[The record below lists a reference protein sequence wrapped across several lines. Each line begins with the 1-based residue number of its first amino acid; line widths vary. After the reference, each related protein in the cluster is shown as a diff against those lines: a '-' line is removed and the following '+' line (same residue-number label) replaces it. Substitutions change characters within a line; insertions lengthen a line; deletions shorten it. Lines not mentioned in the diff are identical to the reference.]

1 MDVKEIQEVTLL
13 DNLIDAIEQKII
25 LNRII
30 FDGVKPSIEGID
42 RMENYFYMQEILDNN
57 ISRFISC
64 VRTAKPHLMYDE
76 LGIIDI
82 SEDVIEDI
90 LVSY

>member
-57 ISRFISC
+57 VARFINC
-64 VRTAKPHLMYDE
+64 TRAAKSHLMYGE
-76 LGIIDI
+76 LDLIDI
-82 SEDVIEDI
+82 SEDVIQDI